1 MGLVILRRFAGLFV
15 TLALASAAVF
25 TLLEV
30 LPGDAARIM
39 LGPNATEDAVEALRR
54 EMGLDDPALLRYR
67 NWVAGLVGGDLG
79 QSQSYRA
86 PISALIAERATVSVP
101 LAIAALMMTIVIALP
116 VGILAAAY
124 RGKAVDTGIMAA
136 TQFGIAIPNFWF
148 AILLIQFMAVSL
160 RLLPSGGFPGWDE
173 PLRAVSHL
181 VLPAVAL
188 AVPQAAILARVARS
202 ALVETLGADYVRTAR
217 AKGASRSHVLWSH
230 ALRNALV
237 PMLTIMGLQ
246 FAFLLSGVVIIEQ
259 VFSLPG
265 IGRLAFDA
273 ILRDDLP
280 LVRSV
285 VMVLVALVII
295 VNFVVD
301 LAYVLVDPRLRHAR
315 T

>member
-1 MGLVILRRFAGLFV
+1 MGLIVLRRIAGLLV
-15 TLALASAAVF
+15 TLALASIVIF

-54 EMGLDDPALLRYR
+54 EMGLDAPATGRYW
-67 NWVAGLVGGDLG
+67 NWISGLVVGDLG
-79 QSQSYRA
+79 QSQSYRMS
-86 PISALIAERATVSVP
+86 IGALIAERAAVSVP
-101 LAIAALMMTIVIALP
+101 LAVIAFALTVIIALP
-116 VGILAAAY
+116 VGVLAAIH
-124 RGKAVDTGIMAA
+124 RGRAADTGIMAV

-148 AILLIQFMAVSL
+148 AILLVQFLAVSF
-160 RLLPSGGFPGWDE
+160 RVFPSGGFPGWDE
-173 PLRAVSHL
+173 PLRAAWHL
-181 VLPAVAL
+181 VLPAMSL

-217 AKGASRSHVLWSH
+217 AKGASRSHVLWAH

-285 VMVLVALVII
+285 VMVLVASVII
-295 VNFVVD
+295 VNFFVD
-301 LAYVLVDPRLRHAR
+301 LAYAAVDPRLRYAR
-315 T
+315 P